1 MGDCDLLIRG
11 GTVIDGTG
19 GPRFE
24 ADVATKGDRIVALG
38 DIGAYRA
45 ARTLDATGR
54 IVAPGFIDAHTHD
67 DNLLLRRPDM
77 APKTSQGVTTVVVGN
92 CGVSLAPVRLER
104 APPPPMDLL
113 GGRADYRFGTVRAFV
128 EQLNETAPATNA
140 AILIGHS
147 TLRVGTMDDVGR
159 PARPDEIERMAAR
172 LEEGMAAG
180 AIGFSTGLFY
190 PTNSAAPTEEVI
202 ALAKVAAAHGG
213 LYATH
218 MRDEH
223 DGVETSLEETF
234 RIGREAHIPVVISH
248 HKVAGVKNF
257 GRSRATLARIEAA
270 RARQPVGLDVYPY
283 TAGSTVLLDKLIPS
297 AARVV
302 ITWSKAHPELT
313 GRELSTIAKDWGVT
327 TLEAAK
333 RLQPA
338 GAIYFMMDEEDV
350 RRIIAYPHSMIGS
363 DGLPHDERPHPRL
376 WATFPRV
383 LGHYA
388 REVGLLTLEDAVH
401 RMTGLTARTFGL
413 KDRGELR
420 IGAHADLVVFDAA
433 TIAAR
438 ADFEHPTEPAAGID
452 AVIVNGQAV
461 WQAGAPTGARPG
473 RVLRREV

>member
-1 MGDCDLLIRG
+1 MSGKTCDLAITG
-11 GTVIDGTG
+11 GTVVDGTG
-19 GPRFE
+19 RPRYQ
-24 ADVATKGDRIVALG
+24 ADVAIAGDCIVAIG
-38 DIGAYRA
+38 DIAAYRA
-45 ARTLDATGR
+45 NHRLDASGR

-92 CGVSLAPVRLER
+92 CGVSLAPLSLKG
-104 APPPPMDLL
+104 APPPPLDLL
-113 GGRADYRFGTVRAFV
+113 GGREAYRFSTVRSFV
-128 EQLNETAPATNA
+128 DQLTATPAAANA
-140 AILIGHS
+140 AILVGHS
-147 TLRVGTMDDVGR
+147 TLRVGAMDDLSR
-159 PARPDEIERMAAR
+159 PARPSEIDEMAAR

-202 ALAKVAAAHGG
+202 ALAKVAAANGG

-257 GRSRATLARIEAA
+257 GRSKATLARIEAA
-270 RARQPVGLDVYPY
+270 RATQEIGLDVYPY
-283 TAGSTVLLDKLIPS
+283 TAGSTVLLDKLIQS
-297 AARVV
+297 AARVI

-313 GRELSTIAKDWGVT
+313 GRDLSAIAKEWGVEP
-327 TLEAAK
+327 LEAAK

-338 GAIYFMMDEEDV
+338 GAIYFMMDEADV

-383 LGHYA
+383 LGH
-388 REVGLLTLEDAVH
+388 
-401 RMTGLTARTFGL
+401 
-413 KDRGELR
+413 
-420 IGAHADLVVFDAA
+420 
-433 TIAAR
+433 
-438 ADFEHPTEPAAGID
+438 
-452 AVIVNGQAV
+452 
-461 WQAGAPTGARPG
+461 
-473 RVLRREV
+473 